1 MDKTDLKIL
10 SLLQS
15 DNKTSMTTLAEH
27 ADLSVSAVNDRVR
40 KLQTNGTI
48 KENCAVVD
56 PEALGLELLAFL
68 FIDLHQGA
76 DEEAFIQQMKSLSEI
91 QELHHVTGQHNY
103 LAKVRV
109 KNTKGLQSFLSQK
122 LKRQPGVAQTETL
135 VVLQSEK
142 ETTALPI

>member
-1 MDKTDLKIL
+1 MDETDRKIL

-27 ADLSVSAVNDRVR
+27 AELSVSAVNDRVR

-48 KENCAVVD
+48 KENCAVLD
-56 PEALGLELLAFL
+56 PGVLGLELLAFL
-68 FIDLHQGA
+68 FIDLHQDA
-76 DEEAFIQQMKSLSEI
+76 DEEAFIQQMKSLVEI

-122 LKRQPGVAQTETL
+122 LKRQPGIAQTETL

-142 ETTALPI
+142 ETTALPT

>member
-1 MDKTDLKIL
+1 MDKADRKIL
-10 SLLQS
+10 SLLQN
-15 DNKTSMTTLAEH
+15 DNKTAMTILAEQTS
-27 ADLSVSAVNDRVR
+27 LSVSAVNERVR

-56 PEALGLELLAFL
+56 PEVLGLELLAFL
-68 FIDLHQGA
+68 FIDLHQGT
-76 DEEAFIQQMKSLSEI
+76 DEEAFIQQMESLSEI